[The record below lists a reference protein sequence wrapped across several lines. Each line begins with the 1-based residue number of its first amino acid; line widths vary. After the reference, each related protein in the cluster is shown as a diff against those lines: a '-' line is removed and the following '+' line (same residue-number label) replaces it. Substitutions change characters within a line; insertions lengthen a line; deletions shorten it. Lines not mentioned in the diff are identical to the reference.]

1 MQKGGTMNKFNVV
14 ITGLLFL
21 AAPLRAQQAQYQKHG
36 PALLPDLSVTKGSI
50 AITDRTTICTTKWG
64 KDERHV
70 TKKMKSDVYAEY
82 GTAPGSGV
90 CAFKTHTA
98 RSGKLIK
105 EGCEVDHLISRELGG
120 ADAED
125 NLWPQPYTQHPGAH
139 EKDWLENQ
147 LHKEVCANKI
157 SLADAQKEIK
167 EDWYAAYLKRK
178 KPTQ

>member
-1 MQKGGTMNKFNVV
+1 MNR
-14 ITGLLFL
+14 LLLAVL
-21 AAPLRAQQAQYQKHG
+21 AALALATLTQAQQAQYRKDG
-36 PALLPDLSVTKGSI
+36 LVLLPDPGVTTGSV
-50 AITDRTTICTTKWG
+50 AIIDKTTVCTTKWG

-70 TKKMKSDVYAEY
+70 TKKMKSDVYASY

-90 CAFKTHTA
+90 CAFKTRTTK
-98 RSGKLIK
+98 RGTLVK

-139 EKDWLENQ
+139 EKDWLENE

-157 SLADAQKEIK
+157 TLKDAQKEIK
-167 EDWYAAYLKRK
+167 EDWYAAYRKR
-178 KPTQ
+178 TTH